1 MPLTWKIEGILENI
15 RHSAYLAGVCSINY
29 TCFEGKIAMHI
40 ISIQGMSCQHCV
52 ASVTKA
58 LQDIPGVSKV
68 SVDLSKG
75 QASYVGDISP
85 TVVKEAINA
94 IGFTVLDVK

>member
-1 MPLTWKIEGILENI
+1 
-15 RHSAYLAGVCSINY
+15 
-29 TCFEGKIAMHI
+29 MHT

-52 ASVTKA
+52 ASVAKA
-58 LQDIPGVSKV
+58 LQDIPGVSEV

-75 QASYVGDISP
+75 QANYAGDVSP
-85 TVVKEAINA
+85 AVMKEAINA